1 MKNKK
6 TLLMVSFALATILVV
21 GQGVFAANDNN
32 STNGNM
38 SNMMNENG
46 ISGMTQMMGSENMR
60 KMMSAMNSPEGQ
72 EMMSACSTFM
82 ESYGDKKR
90 N

>member
-6 TLLMVSFALATILVV
+6 TLLMVSFALAAVLVV

-32 STNGNM
+32 IANGNM
-38 SNMMNENG
+38 SNMMNENSM
-46 ISGMTQMMGSENMR
+46 SGMTQMMGNEDMR

-72 EMMSACSTFM
+72 EMISACSTFM
-82 ESYGDKKR
+82 DSYDDKKR
-90 N
+90 D